1 MGVSNIFSI
10 LNTAKLGLQSQQ
22 LAIEVTGQNIAN
34 VQTEGYSRQEV
45 TFEATNPRRFGL
57 GQIGTGVRVAGI
69 ERSHDKFLLS
79 QILAEGDA
87 LGRFQVRKDVFDQLE
102 ILLSESSGRSL
113 NQTLS
118 QFFAGV
124 QDVSSN
130 PTGLPERS
138 SLIAE
143 AKNLAAVF
151 NNLGESLF
159 QIQQNLNSTI
169 SVEVAQI
176 NSLAQEIAALNKAIH
191 ANEPTT
197 FSANDLRDKRDQKL
211 KELSGLIDLNFVD
224 EQDGQISLTLDDGT
238 PLVLQSTAFTLATSI
253 NGNNKSFL
261 DIVVLDAAGNSTN
274 ITSSISGGKLKGYLD
289 MRDTEVEGLR
299 DKLDRLAAGFIQEF
313 NNIHQQGF
321 GIDGSTG
328 NNFFSVLPTTVETNI
343 NNTGSAT
350 LTAANGDPSNI
361 SIDKFEI
368 TITGSNSFSLE
379 NLTTGAS
386 AGTFTFT
393 SGTTFN
399 LANGFAV
406 TITGTP
412 AAGDKFKLSVS
423 ESAGRNFSVASGV
436 LSNSNKI
443 AAGLNSST
451 DGSNALALVDLQ
463 SRLVFSSVT
472 LDSAGSGT
480 FTFDEFYSS
489 IVSTVGIDS
498 FSSQTT
504 YSQQEGILLQ
514 LNTRRESI
522 SGVSIDEEM
531 INMIKFQQAYN
542 AAARLIGVVDELL
555 DTVISQV

>member
-1 MGVSNIFSI
+1 MGSNIFSV
-10 LNTAKLGLQSQQ
+10 LNTAKLGLLSQQ

-34 VQTEGYSRQEV
+34 VQTEGYSRQQV
-45 TFEATNPRRFGL
+45 NFEATTPRSFSL
-57 GQIGTGVRVAGI
+57 GQLGTGVRVAGI
-69 ERSHDKFLLS
+69 ERSHDEFLFS
-79 QILAEGDA
+79 QILSEGDT
-87 LGRFQVRKDVFDQLE
+87 LGRFQVRKDVFEQLE
-102 ILLSESSGRSL
+102 ILLSENNGQSL

-118 QFFAGV
+118 SFFAGV
-124 QDVSSN
+124 QDLSSN
-130 PTGLPERS
+130 PTGLPERT
-138 SLIAE
+138 SLVAE
-143 AKNLAAVF
+143 AKNLASVF

-159 QIQQNLNSTI
+159 QIQQNLDATI
-169 SVEVAQI
+169 SVEVAKI
-176 NSLAQEIAALNKAIH
+176 NSLTEEIAALNQSIH

-197 FSANDLRDKRDQKL
+197 FSANDLRDKRDQKI
-211 KELSGLIDLNFVD
+211 KELSELIDLNFVD
-224 EQDGQISLTLDDGT
+224 EQDGQISITLNDGT
-238 PLVLQSTAFTLATSI
+238 PLVLQSTAFTLDTSI

-274 ITSSISGGKLKGYLD
+274 ITSSITGGTLKGYLD
-289 MRDTEVEGLR
+289 MRDTEVEDLR
-299 DKLDRLAAGFIQEF
+299 DKLDRLAAGFVQEF
-313 NNIHQQGF
+313 NKIHQQGF

-328 NNFFSVLPTTVETNI
+328 NNFFTALTTTVLTNTS
-343 NNTGSAT
+343 NTGSAT
-350 LTAANGDPSNI
+350 LTATIGDPSNI
-361 SIDKFEI
+361 SVDKYEI
-368 TITGSNSFSLE
+368 TMTGSNSFSLA

-406 TITGTP
+406 TISGTP
-412 AAGDKFKLSVS
+412 ATGDKFKLSVS
-423 ESAGRNFSVASGV
+423 ESAARDFSVASGV

-451 DGSNALALVDLQ
+451 DGANALELVKLQ
-463 SRLVFSSVT
+463 SKLVFDSIT

-489 IVSTVGIDS
+489 IVSTVGIES
-498 FSSQTT
+498 FSSQSTFL
-504 YSQQEGILLQ
+504 QQEAILLQ
-514 LNTRRESI
+514 LNIRRESI
-522 SGVSIDEEM
+522 SGVSIDEEL

>member
-1 MGVSNIFSI
+1 MGSNIFGI
-10 LNTAKLGLQSQQ
+10 LNTAKLGLLSQQ

-34 VQTEGYSRQEV
+34 VQTEGYSRQQV
-45 TFEATNPRRFGL
+45 NFEATTPRSFSL
-57 GQIGTGVRVAGI
+57 GQLGTGVRVAGI
-69 ERSHDKFLLS
+69 ERSHDEFLFS
-79 QILAEGDA
+79 QILSEGDT
-87 LGRFQVRKDVFDQLE
+87 LGRFQVRKDVFEQLE
-102 ILLSESSGRSL
+102 ILLSENNGQSL

-118 QFFAGV
+118 SFFAGV
-124 QDVSSN
+124 QDLSSN
-130 PTGLPERS
+130 PTGLPERT
-138 SLIAE
+138 SLVAE
-143 AKNLAAVF
+143 AKNLASVF

-159 QIQQNLNSTI
+159 QIQQNLDATI
-169 SVEVAQI
+169 SVEVAKI
-176 NSLAQEIAALNKAIH
+176 NSLTEEIAALNQSIH

-197 FSANDLRDKRDQKL
+197 FSANDLRDKRDQKV

-224 EQDGQISLTLDDGT
+224 ELDGQISITLNDGT
-238 PLVLQSTAFTLATSI
+238 PLVLQSTAFTLDTSI

-261 DIVVLDAAGNSTN
+261 DILVLDAAGNSTN
-274 ITSSISGGKLKGYLD
+274 ITSSITGGTLKGYLD

-299 DKLDRLAAGFIQEF
+299 DKLDRLAAGFVQEF

-328 NNFFSVLPTTVETNI
+328 NNFFSALTTTVLTNT

-350 LTAANGDPSNI
+350 LTATNGDPSKI
-361 SIDKFEI
+361 SIDKYEI
-368 TITGSNSFSLE
+368 TITGSNSFSLT

-386 AGTFTFT
+386 SGTFTFT
-393 SGTTFN
+393 SGSTFN

-406 TITGTP
+406 TISGTP
-412 AAGDKFKLSVS
+412 AVGDKFKLSVS
-423 ESAGRNFSVASGV
+423 ESAARDFSVASGV
-436 LSNSNKI
+436 SSNANKI

-451 DGSNALALVDLQ
+451 DGANALELVALQ
-463 SRLVFSSVT
+463 SKLVFDSIT
-472 LDSAGSGT
+472 LDSSGLGT

-489 IVSTVGIDS
+489 IVSTVGIES
-498 FSSQTT
+498 FSSQAT
-504 YSQQEGILLQ
+504 YSQQEAILLQ

-522 SGVSIDEEM
+522 SGVSIDEEL